1 MLGRVDNNCEI
12 DTIAGPVPGLVQ
24 KPEYCLD
31 HNYEVVLTNGGCG
44 TGFVG
49 VSGECPITFN
59 PHCCVGL
66 DEDLCPIYK
75 GVLKVDKVVAGEYEG
90 VDANKINACPT
101 TDNIDINVALVGPED
116 LDNMNSILY
125 GCGHAISYNPGT
137 GVMKVSEIDAETCD
151 LSLGGGTAIVCCDCR
166 LHTCLAG
173 TISCDTVYE
182 PLACCTGVSSGET
195 LNATAINCDGK
206 LIKMSCVEY
215 EESPTGYDLPLYSK
229 VIPSTSLTT
238 NTAIKTPFIYD
249 DELSVSAKRN
259 ITLGI
264 CPTCD
269 SQNNVVTGSYVSL
282 SRSGSFN
289 CLDLYGDYIT
299 NLKSGSKIRIQ
310 AGTDKKGWC
319 PVIGGISRIDMAS
332 HDFYECAVV
341 AVKCAENMS
350 VYGSSSYRNE
360 SKQWYV
366 CSCCATACINSTC
379 FKLNCGYT
387 HANRSYIV
395 SSAGPVTLYSECK
408 VWLRTPEVQITNG
421 AFVINDYAGNCCAT
435 ITPAG
440 CGIFQGLCVYGGN
453 DVSID
458 GGGLEIYDRGVN
470 TAEITSD
477 GSICGLALELTEGY
491 EFDDWVDVNY
501 VPTADQIDKHIKT
514 NGINDV
520 VVICGDCTYNSP
532 LVDGHVYYLC
542 FATSMVSSGS
552 SSPMSITYNWGT
564 NCSKTYNLQYVNE
577 NGVYADYTG
586 FDKSKDSR
594 YYVDAL
600 AGFFV
605 TPNGNS
611 LQVTGLAV
619 AGKDSTGTREYWIG
633 RGWQSSVSAVQQAF
647 NKARPIGSIYTQFPG
662 TDDPN
667 TLFND
672 DEISSAWTE
681 LYFSGAFFRASGGEA
696 KGFNCGIQPES
707 IGPHCH
713 CVCNLD
719 LCHNHDVGSYRV
731 WGDDALGW
739 CAADGSNNLY
749 LINNINRRS
758 GGFQARL
765 EPPPTHTYP
774 PLSVQTI
781 STNVDAGICL
791 NAYNGHGF
799 DGSSGEPV
807 SGDFDD
813 MTSVNFVTCSEIY
826 PKQPA
831 PSTYPMNYTIRIWK
845 RAA

>member
-49 VSGECPITFN
+49 VSGECQITFN

-75 GVLKVDKVVAGEYEG
+75 GVLTVDKVVAGEYEG

-151 LSLGGGTAIVCCDCR
+151 LTLGGGTAIVCCDCR

-195 LNATAINCDGK
+195 LNATALNCDGK

-215 EESPTGYDLPLYSK
+215 EESPSGYDLPLYSK
-229 VIPSTSLTT
+229 VIPDTSLTT
-238 NTAIKTPFIYD
+238 NTAIKTPFIYN
-249 DELSVSAKRN
+249 DELSVSAKCN

-269 SQNNVVTGSYVSL
+269 IQNNWVTGSYVSL
-282 SRSGSFN
+282 NQSGHFH

-299 NLKSGSKIRIQ
+299 NLKSGCKIRIQ
-310 AGTDKKGWC
+310 AGSDKKGYC
-319 PVIGGISRIDMAS
+319 PVRVGGTSRIEMAS
-332 HDFYECAVV
+332 HDLCECFVTIV
-341 AVKCAENMS
+341 SRAENIS
-350 VYGSSSYRNE
+350 IEGSNSYSNE

-366 CSCCATACINSTC
+366 CSCCAMSCINSTC

-387 HANRSYIV
+387 YANRSYTV
-395 SSAGPVTLYSECK
+395 SSGGPVTLNSECK
-408 VWLRTPEVQITNG
+408 VWFRAPAVQITNG
-421 AFVINDYAGNCCAT
+421 TFTIGNSPDNHCAT
-435 ITPAG
+435 ITSTG
-440 CGIFQGLCVYGGN
+440 LGTFNGLCVYGN
-453 DVSID
+453 CDVNISD
-458 GGGLEIYDRGVN
+458 VN
-470 TAEITSD
+470 INVCCQGELTAKITKT
-477 GSICGLALELTEGY
+477 GKICGSSLQLTEGY
-491 EFDDWVDVNY
+491 DNADWTDVSY
-501 VPTADQIDKHIKT
+501 VPNAHQIDKHIKT

-520 VVICGDCTYNSP
+520 VVICGSCTYDSP

-542 FATSMVSSGS
+542 FATPMISSGS

-577 NGVYADYTG
+577 NGMYATYTG
-586 FDKSKDSR
+586 FDKCEGSR

-611 LQVTGLAV
+611 LNVTGLAV

-633 RGWQSSVSAVQQAF
+633 RGWQSSVSAVQEAF
-647 NKARPIGSIYTQFPG
+647 NKARPIGSTYTQFPE
-662 TDDPN
+662 TADPN

-672 DEISSAWTE
+672 DDISSVWTE
-681 LYFSGAFFRASGGEA
+681 LDLHGAFFRASGGEA
-696 KGFNCGIQPES
+696 LGFNCGQQSES

-713 CVCNLD
+713 CVSNLN
-719 LCHNHDVGSYRV
+719 LNHSHDVGSYRV
-731 WGDDALGW
+731 WGEDALSWDWG
-739 CAADGSNNLY
+739 AFQVHVLSNGY
-749 LINNINRRS
+749 RA
-758 GGFQARL
+758 GGFELRYQSNSCVYNPADRVFIPENTGVGL
-765 EPPPTHTYP
+765 
-774 PLSVQTI
+774 
-781 STNVDAGICL
+781 CL
-791 NAYNGHGF
+791 NAYNNHGF
-799 DGSSGEPV
+799 EGRSGEALSSV
-807 SGDFDD
+807 SF
-813 MTSVNFVTCSEIY
+813 TTNSEIY
-826 PKQPA
+826 PRQPA
-831 PSTYPMNYTIRIWK
+831 PSTYPMNYTVRIWK
-845 RAA
+845 RTA